1 MTAGSGLGCRRS
13 TETKRKRTADV
24 RDLSQPAVVDVK
36 EGAPEEK
43 LSPEVPGTDHR
54 SCLKLIAAR
63 RVLDILDREEPGRRR
78 RSRGV

>member
-1 MTAGSGLGCRRS
+1 MTAGSDLGCRRS
-13 TETKRKRTADV
+13 TETKKKKTAGV
-24 RDLSQPAVVDVK
+24 RLSQPAVVDVK

-54 SCLKLIAAR
+54 SCLKLVAAR
-63 RVLDILDREEPGRRR
+63 RVLEILDREDPGRRR